1 MEVGVRDLKQHLSDY
16 LDRAAHGEVVTITDR
31 GVPKAVLGPLPGRL
45 NIDEGIAAGWITAG
59 QARLPIADVEP
70 VEPVRP
76 SRELLD
82 DDRG

>member
-1 MEVGVRDLKQHLSDY
+1 MEVGIRDLKQHLSDY
-16 LDRAAHGEVVTITDR
+16 LDRAARGEVVTITDR

-45 NIDEGIAAGWITAG
+45 HIDEGIAAGWIMAG
-59 QARLPIADVEP
+59 QHDVAAAEMEP

>member
-1 MEVGVRDLKQHLSDY
+1 MEVGIRDLKQHLSDY

-45 NIDEGIAAGWITAG
+45 HIDEGIAAGWITAG
-59 QARLPIADVEP
+59 EEAAPSTDVEP

-76 SRELLD
+76 SRDLLD

>member
-1 MEVGVRDLKQHLSDY
+1 MEVGIRDLKQHLSDY
-16 LDRAAHGEVVTITDR
+16 LDRAARGEVVTITDR

-45 NIDEGIAAGWITAG
+45 HIDEGIAAGWITAG
-59 QARLPIADVEP
+59 EQDAATADIEP
-70 VEPVRP
+70 AEPVRP